1 MTGREQ
7 AAGTAASR
15 REPAAG
21 AGASERELSVP
32 AAFRTPRALTDDEIT
47 ALRAVA
53 DVLIPAAG
61 DNPSATAEPGF
72 TEQLRVAA
80 HARADAFAPVTAE
93 LAALAGADRDTVE
106 HRLRALH
113 AERPEVFQP
122 LSAVV
127 AGAWLLLPAVRE
139 RIGYPG
145 QRRDPAPF
153 DQAAEELGGG
163 ILDPVLA
170 RGTVYTPVPED

>member
-1 MTGREQ
+1 MSEQ
-7 AAGTAASR
+7 
-15 REPAAG
+15 
-21 AGASERELSVP
+21 ELSVP
-32 AAFRTPRALTDDEIT
+32 APFAVPRPLTDDELT
-47 ALRAVA
+47 TLRAVA
-53 DVLIPAAG
+53 DVLIPRAGEEPAA
-61 DNPSATAEPGF
+61 TEEPGF
-72 TEQLRVAA
+72 DEQLRVAA
-80 HARADAFAPVTAE
+80 DARSDSFDALTAE
-93 LAALAGADRDTVE
+93 LAALRGADPVRLDR
-106 HRLRALH
+106 RLRALH

-145 QRRDPAPF
+145 QGRNPAPF
-153 DQAAEELGGG
+153 DQAADELGGG

>member
-1 MTGREQ
+1 MSER
-7 AAGTAASR
+7 
-15 REPAAG
+15 
-21 AGASERELSVP
+21 ASERSGMSERSGRAEQSLSVP
-32 AAFRTPRALTDDEIT
+32 AAFAVPRPLTDDEIT
-47 ALRAVA
+47 TLRAVA
-53 DVLIPAAG
+53 DVLIPPAG
-61 DNPSATAEPGF
+61 DDPGATDEPGF
-72 TEQLRVAA
+72 DEQLRVAA
-80 HARADAFAPVTAE
+80 DARSDAFEAITAE
-93 LAALAGADRDTVE
+93 LAELHGAGPDALDR
-106 HRLRALH
+106 RLRALH

-153 DQAAEELGGG
+153 DQAANEIGSG